1 MNEGRLGTCL
11 KKNYYYLLFLS
22 SYLKKERGTKYISLA
37 HCFFFVMTY
46 ITVSKISILF
56 ILESNKVFKKNL
68 CIWKG
73 WGGTKNAKD
82 TQDHHR
88 GRVLEAHQVHHR
100 VRGWWWEPPDMWKVC
115 ATRPFALS
123 REAMLLTK
131 RQQFLLSAMLR

>member
-1 MNEGRLGTCL
+1 MFKE
-11 KKNYYYLLFLS
+11 KLLLS
-22 SYLKKERGTKYISLA
+22 LISIILSQKRTRYKI
-37 HCFFFVMTY
+37 HFPCSLLFFVMTY

-56 ILESNKVFKKNL
+56 IFESNKVFKRNL

-73 WGGTKNAKD
+73 WGGTKNAED

-115 ATRPFALS
+115 AARPFALWGEKQCYAKPHWS
-123 REAMLLTK
+123 IGSWLIKLEFK
-131 RQQFLLSAMLR
+131 